1 MLPSWQPR
9 VPWTLLTATAGC
21 DTEITIMIA
30 TRMLIGMAIEAVPH
44 TARGDAVT
52 TAAVAT
58 AGPAMLAVVVGHVLA
73 ARVVAVAAGHL

>member
-1 MLPSWQPR
+1 
-9 VPWTLLTATAGC
+9 
-21 DTEITIMIA
+21 MIA